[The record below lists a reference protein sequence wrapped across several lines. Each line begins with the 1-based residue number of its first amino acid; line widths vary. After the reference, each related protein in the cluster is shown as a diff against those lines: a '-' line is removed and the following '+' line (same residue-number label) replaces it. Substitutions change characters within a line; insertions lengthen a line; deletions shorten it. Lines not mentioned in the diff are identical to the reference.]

1 MKHSSKL
8 FLAVLLAMASS
19 LFPNAVPALPGVAPQ
34 QEAGKQAAGEE
45 PEPEYTEEEYNAW
58 EAADKESDPE
68 KRSAKLIEFIG
79 KYPQSKLMSYIE
91 AAYKALLFECSNSK
105 KYSELEKVAENW
117 LKLHPNDIQTLA
129 YLAEASEKLGHD
141 QKCVECL
148 EAIYKL
154 EPSPTMAK
162 NILHM
167 YAKMKNTAKQSEW
180 AEKMFKMPEFDSD
193 FMLRYDFVQRYTE
206 EKNYAKAAEY
216 ARLTLQ
222 AAEKVKQ
229 PDAETR
235 EQLRK
240 VSRACHHLI
249 GMNAYEAGNFDAA
262 IRSLKSAIRSEKYGE
277 GYYYIA
283 MSLWKQDKVEDAM
296 LYFARAE
303 MQRGEIAP
311 QAKEKLEQIYKAL
324 HNNTTIGID
333 KVYRKAKEEPLD

>member
-1 MKHSSKL
+1 M
-8 FLAVLLAMASS
+8 
-19 LFPNAVPALPGVAPQ
+19 
-34 QEAGKQAAGEE
+34 
-45 PEPEYTEEEYNAW
+45 
-58 EAADKESDPE
+58 
-68 KRSAKLIEFIG
+68 
-79 KYPQSKLMSYIE
+79 
-91 AAYKALLFECSNSK
+91 
-105 KYSELEKVAENW
+105 AENW
-117 LKLHPNDIQTLA
+117 LKLHPNDIQSLA

-180 AEKMFKMPEFDSD
+180 AEKMFKMPEFDTD

-222 AAEKVKQ
+222 AADNVKQ
-229 PDAETR
+229 PDAEIR

-240 VSRACHHLI
+240 VRRACYHLI
-249 GMNAYEAGNFDAA
+249 GMHAYEAGDFDAA
-262 IRSLKSAIRSEKYGE
+262 IRSLKQAIRAERYGE
-277 GYYYIA
+277 GYYYVA

-333 KVYRKAKEEPLD
+333 KVYRKAKEQPLD